1 MKVEPINPITRT
13 TFMTRNQ
20 NRNDWN
26 QQKNKVKVI
35 NEDTGITVDADVL
48 SRTNDRLVLA
58 INTVKVTLAKNA
70 SGMYVGKMLGMSLK
84 SDG

>member
-1 MKVEPINPITRT
+1 
-13 TFMTRNQ
+13 MTRNQ

-26 QQKNKVKVI
+26 QQKTKVKVI
-35 NEDTGITVDADVL
+35 NEDTGKAVEADVL

-58 INTVKVTLAKNA
+58 INTVKVTLTKNA

>member
-1 MKVEPINPITRT
+1 
-13 TFMTRNQ
+13 MTRNQ

>member
-1 MKVEPINPITRT
+1 
-13 TFMTRNQ
+13 MTRNQ

-26 QQKNKVKVI
+26 QQKTKVKVI

-58 INTVKVTLAKNA
+58 INTVKVTLAKND

>member
-1 MKVEPINPITRT
+1 MRYYCYNEYDPESPRANGADGHFAEFVE
-13 TFMTRNQ
+13 
-20 NRNDWN
+20 
-26 QQKNKVKVI
+26 
-35 NEDTGITVDADVL
+35 ADVL

-58 INTVKVTLAKNA
+58 INTVKVTLTKNA

>member
-1 MKVEPINPITRT
+1 
-13 TFMTRNQ
+13 MTRNQ

-58 INTVKVTLAKNA
+58 INTVKVTLAKTA

>member
-1 MKVEPINPITRT
+1 
-13 TFMTRNQ
+13 MTRNQ

-26 QQKNKVKVI
+26 QQKTKVKVI